1 MDDQSIVALFWE
13 RSEQA
18 IAETD
23 RKYGAYCYS
32 IAYHALANNED
43 AEESVSDT
51 YMAAWNQLPPHRP
64 SILATFLGKIT
75 RRISINRWKAKN
87 TAKRGGGQI
96 TLTLEELDNC
106 VDGTQDLEA
115 SSDARELSA
124 CLNRFLD
131 SLPKAERDIF
141 LRRYWFFDPIAAIAE
156 SYGFTQSKVTSMLH
170 RMRGKLRKQLE
181 KEGFV

>member
-51 YMAAWNQLPPHRP
+51 YMAAWNRLPPHRP
-64 SILATFLGKIT
+64 SVLATFLGKIT

-96 TLTLEELDNC
+96 TLALEELDNC
-106 VDGTQDLEA
+106 VDGTQDIEA
-115 SSDARELSA
+115 NSDARELSA

>member
-1 MDDQSIVALFWE
+1 MDDQSIVALYWD

-18 IAETD
+18 ISETD
-23 RKYGAYCYS
+23 RKYGANCHS

-96 TLTLEELDNC
+96 TLALEELDSC

-131 SLPKAERDIF
+131 SLPKVERDIF

>member
-1 MDDQSIVALFWE
+1 MDDKNIVDLFWQ
-13 RSEQA
+13 RSEKA
-18 IAETD
+18 IVETD
-23 RKYGAYCYS
+23 SKYGGYCFS
-32 IAYHALANNED
+32 IAYNVLANNED

-96 TLTLEELDNC
+96 TLALEELDNC
-106 VDGTQDLEA
+106 VDRTQDIEA
-115 SSDARELSA
+115 NSDARELSA

-141 LRRYWFFDPIAAIAE
+141 LRRYWFFDPIAVIAE

>member
-51 YMAAWNQLPPHRP
+51 YMAAWNRLPPHRP
-64 SILATFLGKIT
+64 SVLATFLGKIT

-96 TLTLEELDNC
+96 TLALEELDNC
-106 VDGTQDLEA
+106 VDGTQDIEA
-115 SSDARELSA
+115 NSDARELSA

-131 SLPKAERDIF
+131 SLPKVERDIF

-156 SYGFTQSKVTSMLH
+156 SYGFTQSKVASMLH

>member
-1 MDDQSIVALFWE
+1 MDDQSIVALYWD

-32 IAYHALANNED
+32 IAYHALANSED

-96 TLTLEELDNC
+96 TLTLEELDDC
-106 VDGTQDLEA
+106 VDGKQNIERA
-115 SSDARELSA
+115 YESHELVWA
-124 CLNRFLD
+124 FNRFLET
-131 SLPKAERDIF
+131 LPETERDVF
-141 LRRYWFFDPIAAIAE
+141 LRRYWFFDPIADIAE
-156 SYGFTQSKVTSMLH
+156 SFGFAQSKVTSMLY
-170 RMRGKLRKQLE
+170 RTRGKLRKQLE
-181 KEGFV
+181 KEGFL

>member
-32 IAYHALANNED
+32 IAYHALANSED

-96 TLTLEELDNC
+96 TLTLEELDDC
-106 VDGTQDLEA
+106 VDGKQNIERA
-115 SSDARELSA
+115 YESHELVWA
-124 CLNRFLD
+124 FNRFLET
-131 SLPKAERDIF
+131 LPETERDVF
-141 LRRYWFFDPIAAIAE
+141 LRRYWFFDPIADIAE
-156 SYGFTQSKVTSMLH
+156 SFGFTQSKVTSMLY
-170 RMRGKLRKQLE
+170 RTRGKLRKQLE
-181 KEGFV
+181 KEGFL

>member
-1 MDDQSIVALFWE
+1 MDDQSIVALFWD

-32 IAYHALANNED
+32 IAYHALANSED

-96 TLTLEELDNC
+96 TLTLEELDDC
-106 VDGTQDLEA
+106 VDGKQNIERA
-115 SSDARELSA
+115 YESHELVWA
-124 CLNRFLD
+124 FNRFLET
-131 SLPKAERDIF
+131 LPETERDVF
-141 LRRYWFFDPIAAIAE
+141 LRRYWFFDSIADIAE
-156 SYGFTQSKVTSMLH
+156 SFGFAQSKVTSMLY
-170 RMRGKLRKQLE
+170 RTRGKLRKQLE
-181 KEGFV
+181 KEGFL

>member
-32 IAYHALANNED
+32 IAYHALANSED

-96 TLTLEELDNC
+96 TLTLEELDDC
-106 VDGTQDLEA
+106 VDGKQNIERA
-115 SSDARELSA
+115 YESHELVWA
-124 CLNRFLD
+124 FNRFLET
-131 SLPKAERDIF
+131 LPETERDVF
-141 LRRYWFFDPIAAIAE
+141 LRRYWFFDSIADIAE
-156 SYGFTQSKVTSMLH
+156 SFGFTQSKVTSMLY
-170 RMRGKLRKQLE
+170 RTRGKLRKQLE
-181 KEGFV
+181 KEGFL

>member
-32 IAYHALANNED
+32 IAYHALANSED

-96 TLTLEELDNC
+96 TLTLEELDDC
-106 VDGTQDLEA
+106 VDGKQNIERA
-115 SSDARELSA
+115 YESHELVWA
-124 CLNRFLD
+124 FNRFLET
-131 SLPKAERDIF
+131 LPETERDVF
-141 LRRYWFFDPIAAIAE
+141 LRRYWFFDSIADIAE
-156 SYGFTQSKVTSMLH
+156 SFGFTQSKVTSMLY
-170 RMRGKLRKQLE
+170 RTRGKLRKQLE
-181 KEGFV
+181 KESFL

>member
-96 TLTLEELDNC
+96 TLTLEELDDC
-106 VDGTQDLEA
+106 VDGKQNIERA
-115 SSDARELSA
+115 YESHELVWA
-124 CLNRFLD
+124 FNRFLET
-131 SLPKAERDIF
+131 LPETERDVF
-141 LRRYWFFDPIAAIAE
+141 LRRYWFFDPIADIAE
-156 SYGFTQSKVTSMLH
+156 SFGFAQSKVTSMLY
-170 RMRGKLRKQLE
+170 RTRGKLRKQLE
-181 KEGFV
+181 KEGFL

>member
-1 MDDQSIVALFWE
+1 MDDQSIVALFWD

-32 IAYHALANNED
+32 IAYHALANSED

-96 TLTLEELDNC
+96 TLTLEELDDC
-106 VDGTQDLEA
+106 VDGKQNIERA
-115 SSDARELSA
+115 YESHELVWA
-124 CLNRFLD
+124 FNRFLET
-131 SLPKAERDIF
+131 LPETERDVF
-141 LRRYWFFDPIAAIAE
+141 LRRYWFFDSIADIAE
-156 SYGFTQSKVTSMLH
+156 SFGFTQSKVTSMLY
-170 RMRGKLRKQLE
+170 RTRGKLRKQLE
-181 KEGFV
+181 KEGFL

>member
-32 IAYHALANNED
+32 IAYHALANSED

-96 TLTLEELDNC
+96 TLTLEELDDC
-106 VDGTQDLEA
+106 VDGKQNIERA
-115 SSDARELSA
+115 YESHELVWA
-124 CLNRFLD
+124 FNRFLET
-131 SLPKAERDIF
+131 LPETERDVF
-141 LRRYWFFDPIAAIAE
+141 LRRYWFFDSIADIAE
-156 SYGFTQSKVTSMLH
+156 SFGFAQSKVTSMLY
-170 RMRGKLRKQLE
+170 RTRGKLRKQLE
-181 KEGFV
+181 KEGFL

>member
-1 MDDQSIVALFWE
+1 MDDQSIVALYLD

-32 IAYHALANNED
+32 IAYHALANSED

-96 TLTLEELDNC
+96 TLTLEELDDC
-106 VDGTQDLEA
+106 VDGKQNIERA
-115 SSDARELSA
+115 YESHELVWA
-124 CLNRFLD
+124 FNRFLET
-131 SLPKAERDIF
+131 LPETERDVF
-141 LRRYWFFDPIAAIAE
+141 LRRYWFFDPIADIAE
-156 SYGFTQSKVTSMLH
+156 SFGFAQSKVTSMLY
-170 RMRGKLRKQLE
+170 RTRGKLRKQLE
-181 KEGFV
+181 KEGFL

>member
-1 MDDQSIVALFWE
+1 MDDQSIVALYWD

-32 IAYHALANNED
+32 IAYHALANSED

-96 TLTLEELDNC
+96 TLTLEELDDC
-106 VDGTQDLEA
+106 VDGTQDIEA

>member
-1 MDDQSIVALFWE
+1 MDDKSIVALFWE

-43 AEESVSDT
+43 AEECVSDT
-51 YMAAWNQLPPHRP
+51 YMAAWNQLPPRRP
-64 SILATFLGKIT
+64 SVLATFLGKIT
-75 RRISINRWKAKN
+75 RCISINRWKARN
-87 TAKRGGGQI
+87 TVKRGGGQI
-96 TLTLEELDNC
+96 ILALDELNDC
-106 VDGTQDLEA
+106 VDGKQDIEA
-115 SSDARELSA
+115 GSDARELA
-124 CLNRFLD
+124 LCLNRFLD
-131 SLPKAERDIF
+131 SLPETERDVF
-141 LRRYWFFDPIAAIAE
+141 LRRYWFFDPITLIAE
-156 SYGFTQSKVTSMLH
+156 SCGFTQSKVTSMLH

>member
-1 MDDQSIVALFWE
+1 MDDKNIVDLFWQ
-13 RSEQA
+13 RSEKA
-18 IAETD
+18 IVETD
-23 RKYGAYCYS
+23 SKYGGYCFS
-32 IAYHALANNED
+32 IAYNVLANNED

-51 YMAAWNQLPPHRP
+51 YMAAWNKLPPHRP

-75 RRISINRWKAKN
+75 RNISISRWRSRSAY
-87 TAKRGGGQI
+87 KRGGGEI
-96 TLTLEELDNC
+96 VLALEELDNC
-106 VDGTQDLEA
+106 VDGTQDIEA

-131 SLPKAERDIF
+131 SLSKAERDIF